1 MALDLVKMNLQRV
14 SIAMCTYNGAE
25 NVLAQLQSFA
35 SQTRLPDE
43 LIICDDASA
52 DATVEIVK
60 KFILDAPFPV
70 HLLVNKQNLGFA
82 GNFAQA
88 LSRCSGDII
97 FLSDQDDVWLPQK
110 LEKFVDIFSNNPT
123 IGLVFCDALLVDAH
137 LTSLGQT
144 WWQSRHFSERH
155 QQTLTGVNGG
165 SIILKDPTWMA
176 AGATMAFRAVHRVW
190 VEPIPAGWTHDA
202 WIATIVSAYSRVA
215 LIPEPLNQYRQ
226 HAMQVYGASV
236 SSDAK
241 KSQAL
246 ARGASS
252 EHFNATVKRY
262 QQLQDR
268 LTSCGPS
275 VAAENFTLLVQMKLT
290 HWRSR
295 LKMLQCSLLRQG
307 WLILQELVSLRYHRY
322 SQGWKSFALDVWS
335 GVLSLGV
342 RR

>member
-1 MALDLVKMNLQRV
+1 MNLQRV

-35 SQTRLPDE
+35 TQTKLPDE
-43 LIICDDASA
+43 LVICDDAST
-52 DATVEIVK
+52 DATVEIVR

-70 HLLVNKQNLGFA
+70 HLLVNEWNLGFA
-82 GNFAQA
+82 SNFAQA
-88 LSRCSGDII
+88 LNKCSGDII
-97 FLSDQDDVWLPQK
+97 FLSDQDDVWMPEK
-110 LEKFVDIFSNNPT
+110 LQEFVDVFSKNPT
-123 IGLVFCDALLVDAH
+123 VGLVFCDALLVDAH

-144 WWQSRHFSERH
+144 WGQSRHFGKRH
-155 QQTLTGVNGG
+155 QKALTGVNGG

-176 AGATMAFRAVHRVW
+176 AGATMAFRAVHRAC

-202 WIATIVSAYSRVA
+202 WIATVVSAYSQVA

-226 HAMQVYGASV
+226 HAMQVYGASA
-236 SSDAK
+236 SSNAK

-252 EHFNATVKRY
+252 DHFNATVMRY

-268 LTSCGPS
+268 LASCGRS
-275 VAAENFTLLVQMKLT
+275 ISAEKFSRLVQMKLT

-295 LKMLQCSLLRQG
+295 LEIRQCSLLRQS
-307 WLILQELVSLRYHRY
+307 WLILQELVSLRYLRY
-322 SQGWKSFALDVWS
+322 SQGWKSCALDVWS